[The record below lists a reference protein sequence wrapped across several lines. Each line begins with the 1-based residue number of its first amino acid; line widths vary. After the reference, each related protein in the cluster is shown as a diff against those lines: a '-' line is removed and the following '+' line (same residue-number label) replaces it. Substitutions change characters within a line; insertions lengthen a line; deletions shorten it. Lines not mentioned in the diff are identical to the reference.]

1 VADLECG
8 HGQHVR
14 HKPPWQERACRH
26 ASNEQP
32 RAVIPVAREEL
43 GVDKRTVET
52 GRIVVCKTVTT
63 GSEKVEVPLAHDEI
77 DIERVAIDR
86 VVEQLPEQRYE
97 GDVLVIPVLEEV
109 VVVKKQWVL
118 KEELRLR
125 KRSVQTTQEETVA
138 LRTEHVE
145 VGRTKAKP

>member
-1 VADLECG
+1 MGSTFGTSHPGRSGLAAT
-8 HGQHVR
+8 
-14 HKPPWQERACRH
+14 PA
-26 ASNEQP
+26 NEQP

-43 GVDKRTVET
+43 SVDKRTVET